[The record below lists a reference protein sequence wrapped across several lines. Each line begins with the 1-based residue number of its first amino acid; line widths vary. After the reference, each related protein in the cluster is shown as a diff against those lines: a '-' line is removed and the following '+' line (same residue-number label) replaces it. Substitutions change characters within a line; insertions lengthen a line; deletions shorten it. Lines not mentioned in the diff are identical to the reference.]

1 MDNASPKKEG
11 RRERKRL
18 ETLRRIAETGLK
30 LFIAQGYEGTT
41 LEAIAEAAGIS
52 RRTFFYYFKS
62 KEEVLLAW
70 QGSGFLDGLRPA
82 MLEESR
88 HQAPLD
94 AVRHCLLKLISR
106 YETKESIIVDRLLRS
121 TEALRARKQAI
132 FIEMEEELFAAMRQL
147 WPQPERRTTLRMVAM
162 VSMGAMRLAV
172 EDWRHAGA
180 KRSLADYLTRYL
192 KQAAVPSLERKA
204 TPAAPRRNPPT
215 FLNG

>member
-1 MDNASPKKEG
+1 MDSASPKKEG

-30 LFIAQGYEGTT
+30 LFIAHGYEGTT
-41 LEAIAEAAGIS
+41 LEAIAAAAGIS

-70 QGSGFLDGLRPA
+70 QGSGFVEALRPA
-82 MLEESR
+82 MLEESP

-121 TEALRARKQAI
+121 TEALRARKQAVYVD
-132 FIEMEEELFAAMRQL
+132 MEQALLGAMCEL
-147 WPQPERRTTLRMVAM
+147 WPEPKRRASLQIVAM
-162 VSMGAMRLAV
+162 VSIGAMRLAM
-172 EDWRHAGA
+172 ETWRQENG
-180 KRSLADYLTRYL
+180 KRSLAKYLRESFATL
-192 KQAAVPSLERKA
+192 KAEI
-204 TPAAPRRNPPT
+204 
-215 FLNG
+215 

>member
-1 MDNASPKKEG
+1 MDSASPKKEG

-30 LFIAQGYEGTT
+30 LFIAHGYEGTT

-70 QGSGFLDGLRPA
+70 QGSGFVEALRPA
-82 MLEESR
+82 MLEESP

-121 TEALRARKQAI
+121 TEALRARKQAVYVD
-132 FIEMEEELFAAMRQL
+132 MEQALLGAMCEL
-147 WPQPERRTTLRMVAM
+147 WPEPKRRASLRIVAM
-162 VSMGAMRLAV
+162 VSIGAMRLAM
-172 EDWRHAGA
+172 ETWRQENG
-180 KRSLADYLTRYL
+180 KRSLAKYLRESFATL
-192 KQAAVPSLERKA
+192 KAEI
-204 TPAAPRRNPPT
+204 
-215 FLNG
+215 

>member
-1 MDNASPKKEG
+1 MDSASPKKEG

-18 ETLRRIAETGLK
+18 ETLRRISETGLK
-30 LFIAQGYEGTT
+30 LFIAHGYEGTT
-41 LEAIAEAAGIS
+41 LEAIAAAAGIS

-70 QGSGFLDGLRPA
+70 QGSGFLNALRPA
-82 MLEESR
+82 MLEESPR
-88 HQAPLD
+88 QAPLD

-132 FIEMEEELFAAMRQL
+132 FIEMEEALFAAMREL
-147 WPQPERRTTLRMVAM
+147 WPQPQRRTTLRVIAM
-162 VSMGAMRLAV
+162 VSMGAMRLAA
-172 EDWRHAGA
+172 EDWRQAGG

-192 KQAAVPSLERKA
+192 RQAAVPSIERKP
-204 TPAAPRRNPPT
+204 THGAPRRKPP
-215 FLNG
+215 LS